1 MDNFSRVVVNET
13 RKNQSGLV
21 SSEASFCLPCPS
33 ATAYT
38 LSTAVIVL
46 NALEILAMSKR
57 WRKITDFELT
67 LFNLAIA
74 DFITGA
80 TFLSLIGI
88 ETYEDQK
95 NTNISYN
102 IKQGLY
108 ILLFVSI
115 QVSVNFVMM
124 IGIERLLAVRL
135 PIKHRMFH
143 MKRSRVHFAVA
154 LIWLFVISSC
164 VIALL
169 ADKATNRFTTYTSM
183 RLAFGYR
190 VMLLLESAIIL
201 VLYSC
206 LAFQVFK
213 RKSELLTMNTHTA
226 TWKKERAT
234 LVVCLLVVTS
244 FLACTTPFAVIMY
257 KKELS
262 MAENL
267 ALLSNSLINPLI
279 YFFKT
284 RIERHYRRSRNCP
297 KINIGTQSGSVDKD
311 GSR

>member
-1 MDNFSRVVVNET
+1 MNET
-13 RKNQSGLV
+13 HKNQSSLAD
-21 SSEASFCLPCPS
+21 SSTFTHWPNPS
-33 ATAYT
+33 AASYT
-38 LSTAVIVL
+38 LITAVIVL
-46 NALEILAMSKR
+46 NALEVLAMSKR

-80 TFLSLIGI
+80 AFLSLNGM
-88 ETYEDQK
+88 ETYEHNNNAHIK
-95 NTNISYN
+95 FK
-102 IKQGLY
+102 IKQGVTL
-108 ILLFVSI
+108 LLFVSI
-115 QVSVNFVMM
+115 QVSVSFVMM

-143 MKRSRVHFAVA
+143 LKRSRVHFAVA

-169 ADKATNRFTTYTSM
+169 TDKATNRFTTYTSM

-213 RKSELLTMNTHTA
+213 RKSELLKMNTHTA
-226 TWKKERAT
+226 TWKKERTT

-244 FLACTTPFAVIMY
+244 FLACTTPFAVTMH
-257 KKELS
+257 KKKLS

-279 YFFKT
+279 YFFKI
-284 RIERHYRRSRNCP
+284 RIERNYKRS
-297 KINIGTQSGSVDKD
+297 KICQQRSKPIDIGTRK
-311 GSR
+311 